1 MKQVLALIVA
11 SMFLVSVAQAAETKK
26 ECVTQKDKAGKE
38 KEVCKKIKIHKKLDG
53 EKIPEKKK

>member
-26 ECVTQKDKAGKE
+26 ECVMQKDKSGKE

-53 EKIPEKKK
+53 EKIPDKKK